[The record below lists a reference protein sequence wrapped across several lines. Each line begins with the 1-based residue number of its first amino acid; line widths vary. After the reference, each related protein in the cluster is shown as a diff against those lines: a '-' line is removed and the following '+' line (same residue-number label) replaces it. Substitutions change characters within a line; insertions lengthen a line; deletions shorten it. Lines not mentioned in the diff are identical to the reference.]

1 MWRNRTGWR
10 NRAIARSGGSSRPKL
25 GAERLKA
32 YLRVVM
38 TLAVVLQP
46 APPAG
51 ASVEQAR
58 LTVVT
63 ADEDGVILALQAPPP
78 ALRTVI
84 ADGQPFTTIE
94 LTGAVPDERDGVPQ
108 TPVVGA
114 LVAVP
119 PAGPVA
125 VEVLALDTQPLS
137 ITAPLLVQSTGAQP
151 PTGADKQPLSYD
163 AAQLLAISQPAAEL
177 VDVTWWRS
185 QRVARVRLRPV
196 RVEQGSVLFHPR
208 MVVRVRFDAAEGAAA
223 TSAAGRS
230 PGAVANE
237 GAFEPLLRNTLM
249 NYGQGLAWRVPAGDA
264 PIIAQTAVATTGDV
278 SWWRVTL
285 AAPGMA
291 RLECAALA
299 AAGVPVAGGA
309 LHRVQAYDQGRGGRP
324 LAVHVIDDGDDTCD
338 ATDAA
343 IFYAPPAPSTYA
355 AHLVVWLTLAAEP
368 GAVHRATP
376 QATVDAPAME
386 TEGLTSTR
394 YEVNRLYYSYV
405 PLVEGAEHWYW
416 DLLAPAT
423 GPART
428 YPFTLTAATALTAPL
443 QIALDV
449 AGYDGAHV
457 TQMAVNGTPVATET
471 WSGRTRRSIVATV
484 APELLHAG
492 SNDLRV
498 TAAGSGD
505 LQYVDAFTVTVRQR
519 LAAENDRLAFTPPAT
534 STQAYAVSDFT
545 TADVTVYDISEPPAL
560 RVMAASVSSPCPCT
574 ANFADDARSP
584 RRYIAL
590 SAAQM
595 NRPLAITAA
604 PATALRE
611 PTAPADYLILA
622 PAGLLAAAASLAD
635 YRAAQ
640 GLAVRAIDLQ
650 AIYDEFGDGRPHPE
664 AIRAF
669 IAHALAAWPRPAPAY
684 VLLVGDGTYDPM
696 GYLGAPPADST
707 PAYLRLVD
715 PRVGETASDNRLTS
729 AWDSPLPQIMIGRL
743 PAAKPA
749 DVEAMVAKI
758 IAFEGAPG
766 DATWRGQATLAAD
779 NAYAANGAPDAGGN
793 FWQKADAAAALLAG
807 RGVTAERLYYNPC
820 DPAVRPACAL
830 PYATFDAAAPL
841 GAALAEAWRA
851 GRRFVLF
858 TGHGSPTAWAGAPT
872 LLTADAAAALKT
884 ASPPIA
890 VEMSCYTGFFH
901 FPLRPAMAEVLM
913 RTAGGG
919 AVATWSSSGQ
929 SVARGHDLLLAGF
942 LDAALAE
949 PAPTLGA
956 AILAAKFAL
965 FATGGG
971 VYDDL
976 LDTFHLFGDPAL
988 QLAPP
993 PPPPAATATPE
1004 PAPESTPA
1012 ATPTL
1017 RPGATPGAG
1026 SGETRP
1032 SATHTASPV
1041 ATERPAG
1048 ASLFLP
1054 LVEHDAGAQ

>member
-1 MWRNRTGWR
+1 MT
-10 NRAIARSGGSSRPKL
+10 RSGGFSRSL
-25 GAERLKA
+25 FSAERLKS
-32 YLRVVM
+32 YLRGVT
-38 TLAVVLQP
+38 TLALVLQP
-46 APPAG
+46 APPVG
-51 ASVEQAR
+51 ASVAQAR
-58 LTVVT
+58 LAVVT
-63 ADEDGVILALQAPPP
+63 ADEGGVILALQAAPPT
-78 ALRTVI
+78 LRTII
-84 ADGQPFTTIE
+84 ADGQPFTAIE
-94 LTGAVPDERDGVPQ
+94 LAGAVPDERDGVPQ

-125 VEVLALDTQPLS
+125 VEALALDTQPLP
-137 ITAPLLVQSTGAQP
+137 IAAPLLVQSTGAQP
-151 PTGADKQPLSYD
+151 PAGTDKQPSSYD
-163 AAQLLAISQPAAEL
+163 AAQLHAISQPAAEL
-177 VDVTWWRS
+177 VDITWWRS
-185 QRVARVRLRPV
+185 QRIARVRLRPV

-208 MVVRVRFDAAEGAAA
+208 MVVRVRFDAADGAAA
-223 TSAAGRS
+223 TSSAGRI
-230 PGAVANE
+230 PDVAANE
-237 GAFEPLLRNTLM
+237 GAFEPFLRSTLL
-249 NYGQGLAWRVPAGDA
+249 NYDQGLAWRVPAGGTPA
-264 PIIAQTAVATTGDV
+264 IAQTAAATAGDTP
-278 SWWRVTL
+278 WWRVTL

-291 RLECAALA
+291 RLECATLA
-299 AAGVPVAGGA
+299 AAGFPVAGSA
-309 LHRVQAYDQGRGGRP
+309 LLRVQLYDQGRGGRP
-324 LAVHVIDDGDDTCD
+324 LDVHVIDDDDDTCE
-338 ATDAA
+338 ATDAV

-376 QATVDAPAME
+376 QATIDAPAVE

-428 YPFTLTAATALTAPL
+428 YPFTLTAASVLTAPL

-457 TQMAVNGTPVATET
+457 TQAAVNGTTVTTEM
-471 WSGRTRRSIVATV
+471 WPGRTRRSIVAPV
-484 APELLHAG
+484 APELLRAG

-519 LAAENDRLAFTPPAT
+519 LAAENDRLAFTPPAAGK
-534 STQAYAVSDFT
+534 QAFAVSGFT
-545 TADVTVYDISEPPAL
+545 TADVTTYDITEPPAL
-560 RVMAASVSSPCPCT
+560 RVMATSVSAPCPCT
-574 ANFADDARSP
+574 ATFADEAQSP
-584 RRYIAL
+584 RHYIAQ

-604 PATALRE
+604 PATALRD

-650 AIYDEFGDGRPHPE
+650 AVYDEFGDGRPHPA

-669 IAHALAAWPRPAPAY
+669 IAHALANWPRPAPAY
-684 VLLVGDGTYDPM
+684 MLLVGDGTYDPL
-696 GYLGAPPADST
+696 GHLGAPPAESA

-715 PRVGETASDNRLTS
+715 PRLGETASDNRLAS
-729 AWDSPLPQIMIGRL
+729 AWESPLPQMMIGRL
-743 PAAKPA
+743 PAATPA
-749 DVEAMVAKI
+749 DVAVMVAKI

-766 DATWRGQATLAAD
+766 DATWRGRATLAAD
-779 NAYAANGAPDAGGN
+779 NAYAVNGAPDAGGN
-793 FWQKADAAAALLAG
+793 FWQKADAASALLAG
-807 RGVTAERLYYNPC
+807 RGVAAERLYYNPC
-820 DPAVRPACAL
+820 DPAVQPACAL
-830 PYATFDAAAPL
+830 PYTTFEAAPPL
-841 GAALAEAWRA
+841 GAALTEAWRA
-851 GRRFVLF
+851 GRRFVIF

-872 LLTADAAAALKT
+872 LLTADAAAALKA
-884 ASPPIA
+884 ASSP
-890 VEMSCYTGFFH
+890 VVLEMSCYTGFFH
-901 FPLRPAMAEVLM
+901 FPLRPALAEVLL

-956 AILAAKFAL
+956 AILATKVNL
-965 FATGGG
+965 FAAGGG

-993 PPPPAATATPE
+993 PPTPPPSPPATVTPE
-1004 PAPESTPA
+1004 PAPGSTPA
-1012 ATPTL
+1012 AMPTL
-1017 RPGATPGAG
+1017 LPGATPGAG

-1032 SATHTASPV
+1032 SATPTASPV
-1041 ATERPAG
+1041 ATLRPAG

>member
-1 MWRNRTGWR
+1 M
-10 NRAIARSGGSSRPKL
+10 
-25 GAERLKA
+25 
-32 YLRVVM
+32 VV

-58 LTVVT
+58 LVAVT
-63 ADEDGVILALQAPPP
+63 SDAGGVTLSLQAPPP
-78 ALRTVI
+78 TLHTIVE
-84 ADGQPFTTIE
+84 DGQILTAIE
-94 LTGAVPDERDGVPQ
+94 LTGAVTDERDGALQ

-119 PAGPVA
+119 PEAAVA
-125 VEVLALDTQPLS
+125 VEVLALDTQPLLVA
-137 ITAPLLVQSTGAQP
+137 APFLVQSPGVQP
-151 PTGADKQPLSYD
+151 SSAAGSQPASYA
-163 AAQLLAISQPAAEL
+163 AAQLHVISQPAAEL
-177 VDVTWWRS
+177 VDITWWRS

-208 MVVRVRFDAAEGAAA
+208 MVVRVRFNAVVGTAVS
-223 TSAAGRS
+223 TSAAQV
-230 PGAVANE
+230 PATAANE
-237 GAFEPLLRNTLM
+237 GAFEPLLRSTLL
-249 NYGQGLAWRVPAGDA
+249 NYDQGLAWRVPAANTPVIARTAAATAGDA
-264 PIIAQTAVATTGDV
+264 P
-278 SWWRVTL
+278 WWRVTL
-285 AAPGMA
+285 AAPGLA

-299 AAGVPVAGGA
+299 AAGVPMTGGA
-309 LHRVQAYDQGRGGRP
+309 LHRVQLYDQGRGGRA
-324 LAVHVIDDGDDTCD
+324 LAVHTIDNADDTCD
-338 ATDAA
+338 ATDAVV
-343 IFYAPPAPSTYA
+343 FYAPPAPSTYA

-368 GAVHRATP
+368 GAVHRATLQP
-376 QATVDAPAME
+376 VIDAAAPA

-394 YEVNRLYYSYV
+394 YERNRLYYSYV

-428 YPFTLTAATALTAPL
+428 YPFTLTAAAILTAPL

-457 TQMAVNGTPVATET
+457 TLVAVNGATVITET
-471 WSGRTRRSIVATV
+471 WSGRQRRSITATV
-484 APELLHAG
+484 APELLRAG

-498 TAAGSGD
+498 TAAGSSD

-519 LAAENDRLAFTPPAT
+519 LTAENDRLDFIPTAAGAQTHT
-534 STQAYAVSDFT
+534 VSDFT
-545 TADVTVYDISEPPAL
+545 TAGVAVYDISEPPAM
-560 RVMAASVSSPCPCT
+560 RVMATSVSAPCPCT
-574 ANFADDARSP
+574 ATFADDAQTP
-584 RRYIAL
+584 RRYVAL

-595 NRPLAITAA
+595 NRPLSITAA
-604 PATALRE
+604 PSTALRD

-622 PAGLLAAAASLAD
+622 PAGLLAATAPLAD
-635 YRAAQ
+635 HRGAQ

-684 VLLVGDGTYDPM
+684 VLLVGDGTYDPL
-696 GYLGAPPADST
+696 GYLGAPPADSA

-715 PRVGETASDNRLTS
+715 PRLGETASDNRLAS
-729 AWDSPLPQIMIGRL
+729 AWDSPLPHVMIGRL
-743 PAAKPA
+743 PAATPA
-749 DVEAMVAKI
+749 DVAAMVAKI
-758 IAFEGAPG
+758 LTFESAPV
-766 DATWRGQATLAAD
+766 DAAWRGQATLVAD

-807 RGVTAERLYYNPC
+807 RGVAAERLYYNPC
-820 DPAVRPACAL
+820 DAGVEPACAL
-830 PYATFDAAAPL
+830 PYATFDAAPPL
-841 GAALAEAWRA
+841 SAALAEAWQA
-851 GRRFVLF
+851 GRRFVIY

-872 LLTADAAAALKT
+872 LLTADAAAALET
-884 ASPPIA
+884 ASPP
-890 VEMSCYTGFFH
+890 VVLEMSCYTGFFH
-901 FPLRPAMAEVLM
+901 FPLRPALAEVLL

-929 SVARGHDLLLAGF
+929 SVARGHDLLLAGY
-942 LDAALAE
+942 LDAALSE

-956 AILAAKFAL
+956 AILAAKLNL

-993 PPPPAATATPE
+993 PPPLPPPPATTATPS
-1004 PAPESTPA
+1004 PAPGTETP

-1017 RPGATPGAG
+1017 LPGATPGAG

-1032 SATHTASPV
+1032 SATPTASPV
-1041 ATERPAG
+1041 APLPPAG